1 VFILPD
7 RGEHIPAL
15 YFLAGWRTVLRSRI
29 AEIFMN
35 SPSFFAPFAVTAPIF
50 LIILLGILLHWRKII
65 NDDFVTTSSRLVF
78 TVALPILMFRAIVMA
93 ELDLAAHLDLVVC
106 SLVAAVLAPL
116 LVILWARCFH
126 VAVPAFGA
134 FVQAAFRSN
143 LGIIGLAV
151 CIAAYGDSGA
161 ALGAL
166 ILAAVT
172 PVYNLISVLVLS
184 KGHAPDW
191 QSQLRGIITNPL
203 IVAIL
208 LAIPFQLAGIRMA
221 PVFDDTA
228 RLVAQLTLPL
238 ALLGVGASLNAS
250 LRGSFNSLVLQ
261 ISLLKLILLPAI
273 ITAGA
278 YLAGIRGEELNVL
291 AIMFASPTAAASF
304 VMARAMGGDALLTA
318 RAIAVTTLGALVT
331 ISVFLYV
338 LDGLPLV

>member
-1 VFILPD
+1 
-7 RGEHIPAL
+7 
-15 YFLAGWRTVLRSRI
+15 
-29 AEIFMN
+29 MN
-35 SPSFFAPFAVTAPIF
+35 NPSFFAPFAVTAPIF
-50 LIILLGILLHWRKII
+50 LIILLGILLHWRKVIGDEFI
-65 NDDFVTTSSRLVF
+65 ASSSRLVF
-78 TVALPILMFRAIVMA
+78 TLALPVLMFRAIVMA
-93 ELDLAAHLDLVVC
+93 DLNLAAHLDLVLY
-106 SLVAAVLAPL
+106 SVLAAAL
-116 LVILWARCFH
+116 AALVSIFWAKIFH
-126 VAVPAFGA
+126 VSEQAYGA

-151 CIAAYGDSGA
+151 CIAAYGEAGA

-166 ILAAVT
+166 ILAGVT

-184 KGHAPDW
+184 KGKAPDW
-191 QSQLRGIITNPL
+191 KSQLRGIITNPL
-203 IVAIL
+203 IVAII
-208 LAIPFQLAGIRMA
+208 LAIPFQLSGVRMA

-228 RLVAQLTLPL
+228 RLIAQLTLPL

-250 LRGSFNSLVLQ
+250 LRGSINSVVLQ
-261 ISLLKLILLPAI
+261 ISFLKLIFLPVT

-278 YLAGIRGEELNVL
+278 YMIGIRGDELSIL

-331 ISVFLYV
+331 ISCFLYV